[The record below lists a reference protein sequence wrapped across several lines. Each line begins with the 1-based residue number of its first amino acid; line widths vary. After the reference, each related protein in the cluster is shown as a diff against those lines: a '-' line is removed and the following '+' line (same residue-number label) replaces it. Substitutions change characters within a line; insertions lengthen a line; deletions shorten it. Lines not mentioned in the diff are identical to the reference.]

1 MDFEQALYEEL
12 RRGNRGLRAPMP
24 ALRELSGVLL
34 RSRCA
39 LVLTGF
45 PVDCG
50 AVAGET
56 DGPIG
61 AAEIAGALT
70 ALGCRVLA
78 ATDAPSFRSVRSALE
93 LAAPGAELTAVPF
106 LETERFFR
114 RLFDSY
120 RPDLVL
126 SIERPGKGADGHFH
140 NMRGVVIDRMVA
152 DTDGCFCLAR
162 RQGIP
167 TVAIGDGGNEL
178 GMGALFSQVC
188 VHVPHGAEIAAVEPA
203 RFTLAAGVSNWWG
216 AGLAALLSHAT
227 GRELMLSEQEEMELL
242 RAVVGA
248 GAVDGCTGRRTMS
261 VDGLELSA
269 HLRVRRALMQLLKEQ
284 EMLCG

>member
-1 MDFEQALYEEL
+1 MEFEQALYEQL
-12 RRGNRGLRAPMP
+12 RRGNRGLCAPMP
-24 ALRELSGVLL
+24 ALGELTEVLL
-34 RSRCA
+34 RSRTV

-50 AVAGET
+50 AAVGET
-56 DGPIG
+56 DGPVG

-70 ALGCRVLA
+70 ALGCRVVA
-78 ATDAPSFRSVRSALE
+78 ATDGPSYLALDAALK
-93 LAAPGAELTAVPF
+93 LAAPRAELTAVPF
-106 LETERFFR
+106 IETQQFIEQ
-114 RLFDSY
+114 LFDRC

-216 AGLAALLSHAT
+216 AGLVALLSHAT
-227 GRELMLSEQEEMELL
+227 GRELMLSEQEETELL